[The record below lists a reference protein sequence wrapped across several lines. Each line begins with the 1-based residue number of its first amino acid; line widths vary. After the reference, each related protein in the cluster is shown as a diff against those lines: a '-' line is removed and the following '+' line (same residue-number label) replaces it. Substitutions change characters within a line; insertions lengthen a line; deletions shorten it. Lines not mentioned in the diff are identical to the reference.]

1 MTILQ
6 SFNTAEKKTS
16 KGFFNEKLEGG
27 KKFKITNN
35 FKPAGDQP
43 SAIDQLKKGLNSV
56 N

>member
-35 FKPAGDQP
+35 FKPAGDPPAASEQ
-43 SAIDQLKKGLNSV
+43 V
-56 N
+56 